1 MLKTIHVW
9 TAPLLLLLSI
19 IWLFWWLIMHILMK
33 NNSSYGI
40 KDCIYIYFPTIRYQI
55 PYAIISPW
63 VTSEHHYNLLQ
74 LSLLLESFV
83 IAFRLNAPF
92 LIKCYY
98 RQLSVFSI
106 TENIILIEI
115 TRIIGTGLLNGPMKA
130 WYESRNTCNSG
141 NVPHFQFLADDE
153 DDDESRS
160 FVKLFPLRG
169 NI

>member
-1 MLKTIHVW
+1 MLNSRLYSFKNAENNSCVDSSSSSSTFYYL
-9 TAPLLLLLSI
+9 TLLMI
-19 IWLFWWLIMHILMK
+19 DMHILMK

-40 KDCIYIYFPTIRYQI
+40 KDCIYIYFPAIHYQI
-55 PYAIISPW
+55 PYVIISPW
-63 VTSEHHYNLLQ
+63 VTSEYHYNLFQ

-106 TENIILIEI
+106 TENNILVEI

-130 WYESRNTCNSG
+130 
-141 NVPHFQFLADDE
+141 
-153 DDDESRS
+153 
-160 FVKLFPLRG
+160 
-169 NI
+169 